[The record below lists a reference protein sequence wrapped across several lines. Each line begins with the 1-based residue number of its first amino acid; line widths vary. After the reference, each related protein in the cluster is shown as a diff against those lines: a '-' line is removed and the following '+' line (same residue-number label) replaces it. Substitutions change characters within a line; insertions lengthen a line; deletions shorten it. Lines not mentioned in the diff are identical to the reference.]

1 MQLLRAQIGQREG
14 AVTSA
19 GPAMKP
25 LVPLSRQIRISDDG
39 AGDAPPSPIPGPVP
53 PIPPIP
59 PIKPCKLD
67 FREGCY
73 QINFTPTASLVT
85 FEGTLRVDR
94 SAPDGGADN
103 LIVSGDLYTRRPVIG
118 PVVPPVTPV
127 PPVVPPDADE
137 DEAPSA
143 SAPMSVA
150 GALSAVDAPVVPLPV
165 LKAEYPDLSAR
176 PLSLV
181 SQGHERLGAGVR
193 PGCGEVR
200 AHDHRRAVQ
209 LHAAAGRVV
218 QGHIP
223 EHAVPHRD
231 VEALESDGTVPVLP
245 DRRTVLRGPA
255 VRRRRRERRRHPR
268 LGVEVLPSRD
278 ARNRHAGG
286 SRPPR
291 AGT

>member
-1 MQLLRAQIGQREG
+1 MCNCSEHESGSAKVP
-14 AVTSA
+14 VTSA

-25 LVPLSRQIRISDDG
+25 LVPLSRQIRVSDDG
-39 AGDAPPSPIPGPVP
+39 AGDAPPSPIPGPV
-53 PIPPIP
+53 PPIP

-165 LKAEYPDLSAR
+165 LKPN
-176 PLSLV
+176 
-181 SQGHERLGAGVR
+181 
-193 PGCGEVR
+193 
-200 AHDHRRAVQ
+200 
-209 LHAAAGRVV
+209 
-218 QGHIP
+218 IP
-223 EHAVPHRD
+223 IF
-231 VEALESDGTVPVLP
+231 
-245 DRRTVLRGPA
+245 
-255 VRRRRRERRRHPR
+255 PR
-268 LGVEVLPSRD
+268 IRYHS
-278 ARNRHAGG
+278 
-286 SRPPR
+286 
-291 AGT
+291 